1 MSNKNNAPKNN
12 APKNNAAKGNATGAN
27 QAPTAN
33 PPAINNI
40 PNNNSNTVNIA
51 MELGKQ
57 VRPQLSK
64 KIFILLI
71 IIAGFFGIIALL
83 FYNTIKRID
92 VLHNKTLGLFNKV
105 EKKIGMENIVPN
117 EDMKE
122 TYVLYL
128 NVDNS
133 HGNEAWYSSYHMHK
147 YIMWRQ
153 DESFSIKYSPSKNK
167 IIISTRV
174 ATLSVKGSGT
184 GSQGSELELGLH
196 SKYNDFEVP
205 YIPLQTWFQ
214 LVVMINN
221 RTIDVYMNK
230 LLVRTFILDN
240 VPKLSNEA
248 IILGKKNHNPNLYI
262 GRLEH
267 IPSLITVNE
276 IAALYFKN
284 MRGLS
289 VSDKHRKEIKKAN
302 HDHISSFYGPSVSN

>member
-1 MSNKNNAPKNN
+1 N
-12 APKNNAAKGNATGAN
+12 
-27 QAPTAN
+27 PTQ
-33 PPAINNI
+33 INNI
-40 PNNNSNTVNIA
+40 PNNNSNTFNIA
-51 MELGKQ
+51 MELGKEIK
-57 VRPQLSK
+57 PNLSK

-83 FYNTIKRID
+83 YYNTIKKVN

-133 HGNEAWYSSYHMHK
+133 HGNEAWYTSYHMNK

-153 DESFSIKYSPSKNK
+153 DESFSIKYAPSKHK
-167 IIISTRV
+167 IIISTKV
-174 ATLSVKGSGT
+174 ATLDVKGTGT
-184 GSQGSELELGLH
+184 GNQDSELELGLH

-221 RTIDVYMNK
+221 RTIEVYMNK

-267 IPSLITVNE
+267 IPTLLTVNE
-276 IAALYFKN
+276 IAALYFK
-284 MRGLS
+284 
-289 VSDKHRKEIKKAN
+289 
-302 HDHISSFYGPSVSN
+302 

>member
-1 MSNKNNAPKNN
+1 MSAKNN
-12 APKNNAAKGNATGAN
+12 APKNNAAKAN
-27 QAPTAN
+27 VKPVNNKPALAN
-33 PPAINNI
+33 PTKINNI
-40 PNNNSNTVNIA
+40 PNNNSNTLNIA
-51 MELGKQ
+51 LELGKEIK
-57 VRPQLSK
+57 PNLSK

-71 IIAGFFGIIALL
+71 IIAGFFGIIALM
-83 FYNTIKRID
+83 FYNTIKKIN
-92 VLHNKTLGLFNKV
+92 VLQNKTLGLFNKV
-105 EKKIGMENIVPN
+105 QKKIRMENIIPN

-133 HGNEAWYSSYHMHK
+133 HGNEAWYTSYHMSK
-147 YIMWRQ
+147 YIMWRE
-153 DESFSIKYSPSKNK
+153 DESFSIKYAPSKNK
-167 IIISTRV
+167 IIISTKV
-174 ATLSVKGSGT
+174 ATLSVKGTGT
-184 GSQGSELELGLH
+184 GNDGSQLELGLH
-196 SKYNDFEVP
+196 PKYNNFEVP

-267 IPSLITVNE
+267 VPTLLTVNE

-289 VSDKHRKEIKKAN
+289 VTDKHRKQIKKDN
-302 HDHISSFYGPSVSN
+302 HEHINSFYGPSVSN

>member
-1 MSNKNNAPKNN
+1 MSANNKSAKNNAPKTLPQPPI
-12 APKNNAAKGNATGAN
+12 AGPQKNNNT
-27 QAPTAN
+27 
-33 PPAINNI
+33 
-40 PNNNSNTVNIA
+40 PNNNSNTINIA

-57 VRPQLSK
+57 VRPNLSK

-71 IIAGFFGIIALL
+71 IIAGFFGIIALM
-83 FYNTIKRID
+83 FYNTIKKIN

-105 EKKIGMENIVPN
+105 EKKIGMENIIPN

-133 HGNEAWYSSYHMHK
+133 HGNEAWYTSYHMNK

-167 IIISTRV
+167 IVISTRI
-174 ATLSVKGSGT
+174 ATLDVKGTGT
-184 GSQGSELELGLH
+184 AKDGSCLELGLH
-196 SKYNDFEVP
+196 SKFNEFEVP
-205 YIPLQTWFQ
+205 YIPLQSWFQ

-221 RTIDVYMNK
+221 RHIDVYMNK

-267 IPSLITVNE
+267 IPTLLTVNE

-289 VSDKHRKEIKKAN
+289 ISDGHRKKIKKDN
-302 HDHISSFYGPSVSN
+302 HDHINSFYEPSVSD